1 MRSFFIYLLAL
12 HCVFNAC
19 AFDRCDKVVRKM
31 HSFEEDRSVSWFS
44 DEEVRRSSLRGSHSS
59 PDAIPG
65 GSVDGVEGYGQCV
78 VGKDE
83 NGDAVQLESDRQFY
97 DECVNIEFVLPE

>member
-1 MRSFFIYLLAL
+1 MRSFIYLLAL

-19 AFDRCDKVVRKM
+19 ASNLYYKDARKM

-65 GSVDGVEGYGQCV
+65 GSVDGVEGCGQCGV
-78 VGKDE
+78 VKDE
-83 NGDAVQLESDRQFY
+83 NGSGVRLEDDRQFY